1 MLLEAVVRIYSSK
14 ISQYSQENT
23 CVGVSL
29 FKKVATF
36 PVNIFYYFIASRSV
50 VYFVPQKLFDL
61 TFSFGEITTLTFLLR
76 YFSVYTISMVIF

>member
-29 FKKVATF
+29 FKKVATLLKGDSDKD
-36 PVNIFYYFIASRSV
+36 V
-50 VYFVPQKLFDL
+50 
-61 TFSFGEITTLTFLLR
+61 FL
-76 YFSVYTISMVIF
+76 